1 MTTPPV
7 TTTTPPNFWGRDGH
21 GDNYRAATVCRRRH
35 EHDISLDTYPGADL
49 GFCPQC
55 GADVLSACP
64 NCHKRLRGTSQTMIP
79 RPGQP
84 PAYAIHQWGF
94 CDGCGEPWANREE
107 LISQL
112 QNILNQEGIVSAHDR
127 LAIMQDL
134 ERLKTL
140 NSGEDPK
147 TERRLL
153 ASIKRGVPGF
163 TRGLA
168 AELLTKLIA
177 EATFS

>member
-1 MTTPPV
+1 V
-7 TTTTPPNFWGRDGH
+7 TTTEPPSFWGHDGK
-21 GDNYRAATVCRRRH
+21 GGGGFRAATVCRRRH
-35 EHDISLDTYPGADL
+35 EHDISLEVYPGKEL
-49 GFCPQC
+49 GFCSKC
-55 GADVLSACP
+55 GAQVLPACP
-64 NCHKRLRGTSQTMIP
+64 TCGKRFRGTSRTVTP
-79 RPGQP
+79 LRRP
-84 PAYAIHQWGF
+84 PAFDLHHWGF
-94 CDGCGEPWANREE
+94 CDGCGDPYPWANREE

-112 QNILNQEGIVSAHDR
+112 QNILDQEDVADHDR
-127 LAIMQDL
+127 LAIMEDL

-153 ASIKRGVPGF
+153 ASIKKGAPGF

-177 EATFS
+177 EAAFSG